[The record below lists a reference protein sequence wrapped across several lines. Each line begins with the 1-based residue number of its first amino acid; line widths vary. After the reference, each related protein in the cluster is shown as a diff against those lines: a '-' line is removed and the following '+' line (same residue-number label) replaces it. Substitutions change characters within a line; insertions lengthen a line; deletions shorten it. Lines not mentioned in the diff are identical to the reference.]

1 MPVKSP
7 QFEINIRKN
16 DNALS
21 EAYGKYYPK
30 AVEKQTISLRGL
42 CNHMAE
48 HNSIYG
54 RDIIQGVLMKMSG
67 CIVELLSQGNPVKI
81 DGLGTF
87 VPTVESEKR
96 GISKADL
103 IAGKW
108 NPQTYVKAIHIRF
121 RPENTNDDKITSR
134 SFKSLCALTTIGVE
148 EKVDLTP
155 EEQDKQKKEYIKRV
169 TPLDSWIAE
178 QAMASPST
186 GSGTAGGNGSEQ
198 GGSGN
203 GSSTGSE
210 TASVEAPVIDGAT
223 PFDESTEVT
232 ITGPEDAEIRYTTDG
247 TAPNAQSTLYDT
259 AITLSDTT
267 TVKAIAIKNGVS
279 SEVTTK
285 YFSKN
290 SGDNGGGG
298 FVTGN

>member
-134 SFKSLCALTTIGVE
+134 SFKSLCALTTVGVE

-155 EEQDKQKKEYIKRV
+155 EEQDKQKKEFIKRV

-178 QAMASPST
+178 QAM
-186 GSGTAGGNGSEQ
+186 GNGSSN
-198 GGSGN
+198 GSG

-210 TASVEAPVIDGAT
+210 TGGGSNSETVAAPVISGET
-223 PFDESTEVT
+223 PFDESTQVS
-232 ITGPEDAEIRYTTDG
+232 ISGPDGAEIRYTTDG
-247 TAPNAQSTLYDT
+247 TAPNAESTLYSE
-259 AITLSDTT
+259 AITLTDTA

-279 SEVTTK
+279 SEAATK
-285 YFSKN
+285 VFTKN
-290 SGDNGGGG
+290 GSNVGSGG
-298 FVTGN
+298 FETGN